1 MENEKIIIPNG
12 TIYNIKYI
20 IFKESEETLNITT
33 TENET
38 ITYNLNNINSV
49 IAHDNLNNINSVI
62 AHDNIYILDFLEN
75 DDLDFKYD
83 IKPDDLK
90 INSII
95 FEDRDSYLNFLN
107 NFIKHVNTTRRNNSK
122 EDIVI
127 Y

>member
-1 MENEKIIIPNG
+1 MEANQIIIPNG

-38 ITYNLNNINSV
+38 ITQ
-49 IAHDNLNNINSVI
+49 NLNNINSVI
-62 AHDNIYILDFLEN
+62 AHDNIYILDFLDN

>member
-1 MENEKIIIPNG
+1 MKNTKIIIPNG

-38 ITYNLNNINSV
+38 ITY
-49 IAHDNLNNINSVI
+49 NLNNINSVI

-107 NFIKHVNTTRRNNSK
+107 NFIKNVNNT
-122 EDIVI
+122 
-127 Y
+127 

>member
-49 IAHDNLNNINSVI
+49 TYSESNIIIRCVERNDNVNSIKLQFDNRETYINSALTI
-62 AHDNIYILDFLEN
+62 ISCIRDAHKEI
-75 DDLDFKYD
+75 D
-83 IKPDDLK
+83 IMG
-90 INSII
+90 SC
-95 FEDRDSYLNFLN
+95 
-107 NFIKHVNTTRRNNSK
+107 
-122 EDIVI
+122 IV

>member
-1 MENEKIIIPNG
+1 MEANQIIIQNG

-49 IAHDNLNNINSVI
+49 IAHDN
-62 AHDNIYILDFLEN
+62 IYILDFLDN

>member
-1 MENEKIIIPNG
+1 MKNTKIIIPNG

-49 IAHDNLNNINSVI
+49 IAHDNIY
-62 AHDNIYILDFLEN
+62 IYILDFLDN

>member
-1 MENEKIIIPNG
+1 MEANQIIIPNG

-38 ITYNLNNINSV
+38 ITYNLNNIN
-49 IAHDNLNNINSVI
+49 NVI
-62 AHDNIYILDFLEN
+62 AHDNIYILDFLDN

>member
-1 MENEKIIIPNG
+1 MEANQIIIPNG

-49 IAHDNLNNINSVI
+49 IAHDN
-62 AHDNIYILDFLEN
+62 IYILDFLDN

-107 NFIKHVNTTRRNNSK
+107 NFIKHVNTTRRNN
-122 EDIVI
+122 
-127 Y
+127 

>member
-49 IAHDNLNNINSVI
+49 IAHDN
-62 AHDNIYILDFLEN
+62 IYILDFLEN

-95 FEDRDSYLNFLN
+95 LEDRDSYLNFLN

>member
-33 TENET
+33 TENEI
-38 ITYNLNNINSV
+38 ITY
-49 IAHDNLNNINSVI
+49 NLNNINSVI

>member
-1 MENEKIIIPNG
+1 MEANQIITMENAKIIIPNG

-49 IAHDNLNNINSVI
+49 IAHDN
-62 AHDNIYILDFLEN
+62 IYILDFLDN

>member
-1 MENEKIIIPNG
+1 MEANQIIIPNG

-38 ITYNLNNINSV
+38 ITY
-49 IAHDNLNNINSVI
+49 NLNNINSVI

>member
-49 IAHDNLNNINSVI
+49 IAHDN
-62 AHDNIYILDFLEN
+62 IYILDFLDN

>member
-1 MENEKIIIPNG
+1 MEANQIIIPNG

-49 IAHDNLNNINSVI
+49 IAHDN
-62 AHDNIYILDFLEN
+62 IYILDFLDN